1 MKFMLDFLILVRYLL
16 PPSQH
21 IFMCGRVREALWR
34 HHGRDEA
41 QGCRQQE
48 WLSSG
53 ENGSRVSVWVA
64 LLLVKITVHS
74 MAKVQCEIWKAAA
87 YKAEWQLLGKGGV
100 GVRRVG
106 YEEQGPLLKL
116 RNLWSIWES
125 AGSHRPSSTASM
137 VLAEEQAVCGGTG
150 TTHQDERRGGGGSL
164 VFLYHL
170 GAFLLLPF
178 FEVFLTDHFLSCP
191 PTTQA
196 FHSLCTNQRVLVF
209 SIQGKLQQDSLS
221 EHLNNNLQA
230 ASRQGSAATMLGV
243 PRDPALCWQPDWMCN
258 FTTGDLRCEYIQLS
272 THFFSIQNKKES
284 VVGEL
289 EINPED
295 HPQTCL
301 KRELLKNTMETGKG
315 KDDWVLHAAFK
326 VLGADTFI
334 IHSKTAAKIFKAQK

>member
-16 PPSQH
+16 SPSQH
-21 IFMCGRVREALWR
+21 IIMCGRVREALWR

-41 QGCRQQE
+41 QGCRHQE

-87 YKAEWQLLGKGGV
+87 YNAEWQLLGKGGV
-100 GVRRVG
+100 GVRWVG

-125 AGSHRPSSTASM
+125 VGSHRPSSTASM

-150 TTHQDERRGGGGSL
+150 TTHQDERQGGGGSL

-170 GAFLLLPF
+170 GAFLLLLF
-178 FEVFLTDHFLSCP
+178 FEVFLTDHFLPCL

-196 FHSLCTNQRVLVF
+196 FHSLCTNQWVLIF
-209 SIQGKLQQDSLS
+209 SIEGKTSAGFFLRTLKQQLKGGKQARECGHNAGGPQGPRAVLADR
-221 EHLNNNLQA
+221 LN
-230 ASRQGSAATMLGV
+230 V
-243 PRDPALCWQPDWMCN
+243 
-258 FTTGDLRCEYIQLS
+258 
-272 THFFSIQNKKES
+272 
-284 VVGEL
+284 
-289 EINPED
+289 
-295 HPQTCL
+295 
-301 KRELLKNTMETGKG
+301 
-315 KDDWVLHAAFK
+315 
-326 VLGADTFI
+326 
-334 IHSKTAAKIFKAQK
+334 